1 MVILFSNGPKS
12 RPKNPHYCII
22 LNIWVF
28 DNLISIDDLSAK
40 DLRRFAV
47 CLSVHNS
54 LWGKLAS
61 S

>member
-22 LNIWVF
+22 LDIWVF

-47 CLSVHNS
+47 CLSVYNS